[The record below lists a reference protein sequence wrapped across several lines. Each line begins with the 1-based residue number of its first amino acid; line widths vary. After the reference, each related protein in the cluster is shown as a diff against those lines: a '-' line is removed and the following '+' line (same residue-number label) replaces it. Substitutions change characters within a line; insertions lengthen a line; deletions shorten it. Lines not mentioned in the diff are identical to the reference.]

1 MLSLPPSVRV
11 FVCTTPTDMRKS
23 FDGLCALAQS
33 VLKQD
38 PFSGH
43 LFVFLGRRR
52 DKMKILYWDRSGFC
66 LVYKRLEEGT
76 FWMPERAEIGARELL
91 MVLEGLDAAEVR
103 ERRWY
108 QRRG

>member
-11 FVCTTPTDMRKS
+11 FVCTAPTDMRKS
-23 FDGLCALAQS
+23 FDGLCALVQT

-43 LFVFLGRRR
+43 LFTFLNRRK
-52 DKMKILYWDRSGFC
+52 DKVKILYWDRSGFF
-66 LVYKRLEEGT
+66 LMYKRLEEGT
-76 FWMPERAEIGARELL
+76 FRMPERGEIGSRELL
-91 MVLEGLDAAEVR
+91 MVLAGLDAAEVR

-108 QRRG
+108 QR

>member
-23 FDGLCALAQS
+23 FDGLCALVESA
-33 VLKQD
+33 LKQD

-52 DKMKILYWDRSGFC
+52 DKMKILYWDRVGFS
-66 LVYKRLEEGT
+66 LLYRRLEEGT
-76 FWMPERAEIGARELL
+76 FRMPERGEIGSRELL
-91 MVLEGLDAAEVR
+91 MMLEGLDVAEVR

-108 QRRG
+108 QRRV

>member
-11 FVCTTPTDMRKS
+11 FVCTAPTDMRKS
-23 FDGLCALAQS
+23 FDGLCALVET

-52 DKMKILYWDRSGFC
+52 DKVKILYWDRSGFF
-66 LVYKRLEEGT
+66 LLYKRLEEGT
-76 FWMPERAEIGARELL
+76 FAMPERAEVGPRELL
-91 MVLEGLDAAEVR
+91 LLLEGIEASQVHQR
-103 ERRWY
+103 RRYERRA
-108 QRRG
+108 